1 MPKPFVNQLN
11 LLHVWDF
18 SELNFATTRLALVI
32 NTKSHEKW
40 PDSKA
45 FQILRLIMLT
55 RPFHATMSAIL
66 FVLSA
71 VAFPGIG
78 DAGTLEDVKSKGV
91 LTIGVRADM
100 PPFGVIE
107 QSGRTVG
114 LDISIA
120 EEIAKRLGVRLEMI
134 PVTAAARIPTLQS
147 GKIDLLLGG
156 TAATAERA
164 KVVDFSLPYLPERDT
179 VMVKKDST
187 ITKLEDLAGK
197 KVSASPGTSGE
208 QKLRELVPTAQIV
221 NYQELTQAFLALKN
235 GLVEGFVSGGLTL
248 AKFSATQP
256 GAFRI
261 AEFSLLEYPTSIGVR
276 KGEKEW
282 LDTINTLLKK
292 MEQDGTYAKIY
303 DKWVG
308 ADSDY
313 KLPMYHIR

>member
-1 MPKPFVNQLN
+1 
-11 LLHVWDF
+11 
-18 SELNFATTRLALVI
+18 
-32 NTKSHEKW
+32 
-40 PDSKA
+40 
-45 FQILRLIMLT
+45 MLT
-55 RPFHATMSAIL
+55 KLFHAAMTAIL
-66 FVLSA
+66 FALC
-71 VAFPGIG
+71 AFVVPGPA
-78 DAGTLEDVKSKGV
+78 DAGTLDDVKSKGV
-91 LTIGVRADM
+91 LTVGVRADM

-107 QSGRTVG
+107 RSGHTVG

-120 EEIAKRLGVRLEMI
+120 EEIAKRLGVKLEMI

-147 GKIDLLLGG
+147 GKIDLLFGG

-179 VMVKKDST
+179 VMVRKDST
-187 ITKLEDLAGK
+187 ITRLEDLAGK

-248 AKFSATQP
+248 AKFAATQP

-261 AEFSLLEYPTSIGVR
+261 AEFSLLEYPTCIGVR

-282 LDTINTLLKK
+282 LATVNTLLKK
-292 MEQDGTYAKIY
+292 MDEDGTYAKIY
-303 DKWVG
+303 NKWVG

-313 KLPMYHIR
+313 KLPLYHIK